1 MAATEANKLKLLTQ
15 HLVPGAPLTSGD
27 LGTLGISADLTTHY
41 VRAGWLTR
49 LSRGVYA
56 KPGDQLALRPSL
68 LVLQRAYTDL
78 YVGGK
83 TALDW
88 YGYRHYVAQ
97 RPVLHVYSW
106 STIPRLPS
114 WFTERFP
121 VAYHRKRLFH
131 ETSKHLLFVGPFEDR
146 ANEPNVAEPE
156 RAVLEVLSEVGVRQS
171 LGEARELLESLYTLR
186 ADVLDKLLQQCT
198 SVKTVRLCLQ
208 LGKELSQPWA
218 EKLDAGAL
226 PKGSS
231 KPWVSHGPNGVLILR

>member
-1 MAATEANKLKLLTQ
+1 MATTGADKLKTLTE
-15 HLVPGAPLTSGD
+15 HLTPGAPLTSDD
-27 LGTLGISADLTTHY
+27 LRRLGISADLTTHY

-56 KPGDQLALRPSL
+56 KPGDELSVRACLR
-68 LVLQRAYTDL
+68 VLQRAYKDL

-88 YGYRHYVAQ
+88 YGHRQYVAQ
-97 RPVLHVYSW
+97 RPILNLYSW

-114 WFTERFP
+114 WFTIRFP
-121 VAYHRKRLFH
+121 AKYHRKRLFH

-146 ANEPNVAEPE
+146 KSEPNVAEPE
-156 RAVLEVLSEVGVRQS
+156 RAALEVLSEVGVRQS
-171 LGEARELLESLYTLR
+171 IQEARDLLESTYTLR
-186 ADVLDKLLQQCT
+186 AHVLQDLLQHCT

-208 LGKELSQPWA
+208 LGKELSLPWV
-218 EKLDAGAL
+218 EKLDTSTL

-231 KPWVSHGPNGVLILR
+231 KAWVSHRPDGMLVLK